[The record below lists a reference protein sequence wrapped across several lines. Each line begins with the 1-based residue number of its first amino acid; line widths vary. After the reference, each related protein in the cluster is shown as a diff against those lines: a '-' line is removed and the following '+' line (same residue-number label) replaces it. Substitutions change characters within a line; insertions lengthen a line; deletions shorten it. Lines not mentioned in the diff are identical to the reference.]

1 MLRGQRKKGR
11 GKVVFHI
18 VCLGR
23 TSLVGQCFSQDLR
36 EGLQRSGKEKWSSQ
50 TGQEIQ
56 SPDVS
61 CLGVFEEQHEA
72 GWWEQREG
80 EGDGWRQ
87 GQRNR

>member
-1 MLRGQRKKGR
+1 M
-11 GKVVFHI
+11 FHI
-18 VCLGR
+18 ACLGR
-23 TSLVGQCFSQDLR
+23 TSSVGQCFSKDLR
-36 EGLQRSGKEKWSSQ
+36 KGFRRSGKEKWSSQ

-56 SPDVS
+56 SPEVR

-80 EGDGWRQ
+80 ERDGWRQ